1 MTTLVALE
9 FDFNDDLT
17 QRQLED
23 YYTALIDRAGEASHD
38 VLIRRLAVE
47 VAYSCG
53 WFLSPTIAYTI
64 NADDEAAR
72 VSGKFS
78 IDGLLTD
85 IAALDI
91 KALQALGRWIMD
103 KAAEYNDID
112 PN

>member
-1 MTTLVALE
+1 MTTLVSLE

-23 YYTALIDRAGEASHD
+23 YYTSLLDRASEASHD

-53 WFLSPTIAYTI
+53 WFNSPAISYTI
-64 NADDEAAR
+64 NAHDDEVK
-72 VSGKFS
+72 VSGKFT
-78 IDGLLTD
+78 IDGDLVNLAATD
-85 IAALDI
+85 V
-91 KALQALGRWIMD
+91 KALQALGRWVMD